1 MVGLTKPTVDIPF
14 KILTSLTRVS
24 REAKV
29 GLEADVPPIKVGAP
43 SLNMT
48 TVDTRS
54 MVSRLLFDQSE
65 DLTYYCPQQ
74 QRHQGILFHYGCK
87 YLRSHRRFHY

>member
-14 KILTSLTRVS
+14 EILTSLTRVR

-43 SLNMT
+43 MLNIT
-48 TVDTRS
+48 TVDTHS
-54 MVSRLLFDQSE
+54 VVSRLFIDQSE
-65 DLTYYCPQQ
+65 YSTYYYPQQ
-74 QRHQGILFHYGCK
+74 QKDQDILFHYGCK
-87 YLRSHRRFHY
+87 SLRSHQRFHY